1 MCRKARGSLQRPL
14 LSRFERER
22 IRFEFEVSHNHLSVE
37 KSNPGSF
44 YNFRYMAPI
53 SFAGH
58 LSRLAWRTPL
68 PMGSHVEF
76 PLTPIS
82 PLVRLTH
89 FVTRAISRFNRF
101 WPLAGV
107 GFAVIINVV
116 WLGFLGVEFLKLIE
130 AAFF

>member
-1 MCRKARGSLQRPL
+1 MTNPVAHGS
-14 LSRFERER
+14 
-22 IRFEFEVSHNHLSVE
+22 
-37 KSNPGSF
+37 
-44 YNFRYMAPI
+44 Y
-53 SFAGH
+53 
-58 LSRLAWRTPL
+58 
-68 PMGSHVEF
+68 VEF

-107 GFAVIINVV
+107 GFAVIVNLG